1 MCQRLAGDKSGVK
14 GCSGQK
20 SSARKLTGGCSKQQR
35 NARELAGG
43 IVWFQG
49 LQGQQRGV
57 IEWREIKQVPRVAG
71 YIRGVPEGWQEE

>member
-1 MCQRLAGDKSGVK
+1 MVARVSEAAEVCQRVAGDKLSVK

-20 SSARKLTGGCSKQQR
+20 SSARKLTGGCSKQEI

-49 LQGQQRGV
+49 LQ
-57 IEWREIKQVPRVAG
+57 
-71 YIRGVPEGWQEE
+71 